1 MKLNNIIFHPILF
14 GIFPVLLLFESNM
27 NFTSIWEII
36 LPLVIITIIITISWV
51 FVKKILSNTKKSAL
65 VISLLVILFFVYGPT
80 FFAIDDLTING
91 NDVGRHTYLLIP
103 FLAITILGIILIIK
117 SKKELKNLTKI
128 SNVISLILVSV
139 ILLNIGAYN
148 FENTYSIEI
157 QNIDKI
163 INKEKIVPDIYYIL
177 LDGYP
182 GKTSLNEISN
192 YDNQEFLDNLSNQGF
207 FIQTKSYANYPHT
220 FLSIPSILNMKYL
233 DEVIE
238 KFPDGEGSHAIPYKM
253 GSNNQVMNFIKSQG
267 YVTVSFDSGW
277 GFTRDIESAELKL
290 CGDNKLFNSE
300 FMISLVKNSMLNPIY
315 VKIFETDVVEMK
327 FCVFD
332 ELTKIKERT
341 DKPIFVFAH
350 IFLPHPPYIFEEN
363 GEVRELN
370 NLDFHLETK
379 ENLDKKAFVNQLKF
393 TNKKTL
399 EVVAE
404 LLDSKKQPI
413 IIIQSDHGSA
423 FTFDGNLK
431 NWKTPTEQMIKE
443 RMDSINF
450 IFLPE
455 NETNIFS
462 ESITPVNTFNILF
475 NHYFETNF
483 EIYEDKIYFG
493 STASYD
499 LKDVTEI
506 VIEPVN

>member
-27 NFTSIWEII
+27 SFTSIWEII

-51 FVKKILSNTKKSAL
+51 FLTKILSNTKKSAL
-65 VISLLVILFFVYGPT
+65 VISLLVILFFVYGPA

-220 FLSIPSILNMKYL
+220 FLSLPSILNMKYL

-238 KFPDGEGSHAIPYKM
+238 KFPDGEGSHAI
-253 GSNNQVMNFIKSQG
+253 Q
-267 YVTVSFDSGW
+267 
-277 GFTRDIESAELKL
+277 
-290 CGDNKLFNSE
+290 
-300 FMISLVKNSMLNPIY
+300 
-315 VKIFETDVVEMK
+315 
-327 FCVFD
+327 
-332 ELTKIKERT
+332 
-341 DKPIFVFAH
+341 
-350 IFLPHPPYIFEEN
+350 N
-363 GEVRELN
+363 G
-370 NLDFHLETK
+370 
-379 ENLDKKAFVNQLKF
+379 
-393 TNKKTL
+393 
-399 EVVAE
+399 
-404 LLDSKKQPI
+404 
-413 IIIQSDHGSA
+413 
-423 FTFDGNLK
+423 
-431 NWKTPTEQMIKE
+431 
-443 RMDSINF
+443 
-450 IFLPE
+450 
-455 NETNIFS
+455 
-462 ESITPVNTFNILF
+462 
-475 NHYFETNF
+475 
-483 EIYEDKIYFG
+483 
-493 STASYD
+493 
-499 LKDVTEI
+499 
-506 VIEPVN
+506 